1 MNNNSIE
8 SLGYKQELKRALTIP
23 DLVCYGL
30 IFMVPIAP
38 FGIYGTV
45 MSISQ
50 GMVALAYSIGLTGMV
65 FTALSYW
72 RMAEEFPIS
81 GSVYGYATKGISKPV
96 GFMSGWAILL
106 DYLLVPTLL
115 YIVAATALSAIPG
128 LDGVPIW
135 IWLIIFI
142 IINTVINVVGIEWT
156 NRFNWVMLV
165 LEIAVF
171 FVFCIAAIHYIVTTP
186 GVSFTIKPIFDGDN
200 FSMNIVMGAVSV
212 CVLSFLGFDGIST
225 LAEETKGGADSVG
238 RGCVIAILV
247 VGAFFIVQTYLA
259 ACVLPWNGEGT
270 FTDVDNAFYEVA
282 NLAGGAKVMVICAA
296 ATGFSWG
303 IADCMVAQ
311 AAISRIIFSMA
322 RDGMLP
328 KPLAKVTPRFQT
340 PYISTIFIAVL
351 SLVLTIGSVYLLP
364 SAINAISVVINFGG
378 LSAFIILNFTVIYY
392 FWFKKKTGKVWK
404 HLILPGIGF
413 LIIAY
418 IWTSLSSYALT
429 LGIIWLCIG
438 VVFYLVNVKVL
449 HNDVKLE
456 LE

>member
-1 MNNNSIE
+1 MNNNTIE
-8 SLGYKQELKRALTIP
+8 SLGYKQELKRALTVP

-45 MSISQ
+45 ASISQ
-50 GMVALAYSIGLTGMV
+50 GMVALAYSIGLVGMV

-81 GSVYGYATKGISKPV
+81 GSVYGYATKAIGKPV
-96 GFMSGWAILL
+96 GFISGWAILL

-115 YIVAATALSAIPG
+115 YIVAATALAAIPG
-128 LDGVPIW
+128 LSAIPIYV
-135 IWLIIFI
+135 WLIAFI
-142 IINTVINVVGIEWT
+142 LINTVINVIGIEWT
-156 NRFNWVMLV
+156 NRFNWIMLI
-165 LEIAVF
+165 LEVIVF
-171 FVFCIAAIHYIVTTP
+171 VIFCIAAIHYIVTTP
-186 GVSFTIKPIFDGDN
+186 GVSFTLKPIYDGDN
-200 FSMNIVMGAVSV
+200 FSMGIVMGAVSV

-238 RGCVIAILV
+238 KGCIAAILV

-259 ACVLPWNGEGT
+259 ACVLPWHGEGT
-270 FTDVDNAFYEVA
+270 FTDVDAAFYEVA
-282 NLAGGAKVMVICAA
+282 QLAGGAKVMVICAA

-311 AAISRIIFSMA
+311 AAISRILFAMA
-322 RDGMLP
+322 RDRMLP
-328 KPLAKVTPRFQT
+328 KALAKVSPRFQT
-340 PYISTIFIAVL
+340 PYVSTIFIAIL
-351 SLVLTIGSVYLLP
+351 SLVLTIGSIYLLP
-364 SAINAISVVINFGG
+364 SAINAISVVINFGA
-378 LSAFIILNFTVIYY
+378 LSAFIILNFMVIYY
-392 FWFKKKTGKVWK
+392 FWYKKKTGKVWK
-404 HLILPGIGF
+404 HLILPAIGF

-438 VVFYLVNVKVL
+438 IIFYLVNTKVL
-449 HNDVKLE
+449 HRDINLE

>member
-1 MNNNSIE
+1 MSKNTIE
-8 SLGYKQELKRALTIP
+8 ALGYKQELKRALTVP

-45 MSISQ
+45 MSISE
-50 GMVALAYSIGLTGMV
+50 GMVALAYSIGLVGMI
-65 FTALSYW
+65 FTAFSYW
-72 RMAEEFPIS
+72 RMAEEFPIA
-81 GSVYGYATKGISKPV
+81 GSVYGYASKAIGKPV
-96 GFMSGWAILL
+96 GFMSGWVILL

-115 YIVAATALSAIPG
+115 YIVAGTALSAIPG
-128 LDGVPIW
+128 FDVVPMW
-135 IWLIIFI
+135 AWMLFFI
-142 IINTVINVVGIEWT
+142 AINTVINIIGIEWT
-156 NRFNWVMLV
+156 NRFNWIMLV
-165 LEIAVF
+165 LEIIVF
-171 FVFCIAAIHYIVTTP
+171 LIFCIAAIHYIVTTP
-186 GVSFTIKPIFDGDN
+186 DVSFTFDPIYNEN
-200 FSMNIVMGAVSV
+200 FSMEIVMAAVSV

-225 LAEETKGGADSVG
+225 LAEETKGGADSIGKGSVF
-238 RGCVIAILV
+238 AILI
-247 VGAFFIVQTYLA
+247 VGAFFITQTYLA

-270 FTDVDNAFYEVA
+270 FADVESAFYEVA
-282 NLAGGAKVMVICAA
+282 NLAGGAKVMVICAV

-322 RDGMLP
+322 RDRMLP
-328 KPLAKVTPRFQT
+328 KVLAKVSPRFQT
-340 PYISTIFIAVL
+340 PYVATAFIAVF
-351 SLVLTIGSVYLLP
+351 SLFLTIGSIYLLP
-364 SAINAISVVINFGG
+364 SAINAIAVVINFGG

-418 IWTSLSSYALT
+418 IWTSLSWYALT

-438 VVFYLVNVKVL
+438 VVFYIVNVKVL
-449 HNDVKLE
+449 HKDVDLKLE
-456 LE
+456 

>member
-1 MNNNSIE
+1 
-8 SLGYKQELKRALTIP
+8 
-23 DLVCYGL
+23 
-30 IFMVPIAP
+30 
-38 FGIYGTV
+38 
-45 MSISQ
+45 
-50 GMVALAYSIGLTGMV
+50 
-65 FTALSYW
+65 
-72 RMAEEFPIS
+72 
-81 GSVYGYATKGISKPV
+81 
-96 GFMSGWAILL
+96 MSGWAILL

-135 IWLIIFI
+135 IWLILFI
-142 IINTVINVVGIEWT
+142 AINTVINVIGIEWT

-165 LEIAVF
+165 LEIIVF
-171 FVFCIAAIHYIVTTP
+171 IIFCIAAIHYIVTTP
-186 GVSFTIKPIFDGDN
+186 GVDFTIKPIFDADH

-238 RGCVIAILV
+238 KGCVVAILV

-259 ACVLPWNGEGT
+259 ACVLPWHGEGT

-322 RDGMLP
+322 RDRMLP
-328 KPLAKVTPRFQT
+328 KVLAKVEPRFQT
-340 PYISTIFIAVL
+340 PYVSTIFIAIL
-351 SLVLTIGSVYLLP
+351 SLLLTIGSVYLLP

-418 IWTSLSSYALT
+418 IWTSLSGYALT

-456 LE
+456 LD

>member
-1 MNNNSIE
+1 MADKTVE
-8 SLGYKQELKRALTIP
+8 SLGYKQELKRALTVP

-50 GMVALAYSIGLTGMV
+50 GMVCLAYAIGLVGMV

-81 GSVYGYATKGISKPV
+81 GSVYGYASKAISKPV

-128 LDGVPIW
+128 LEGVPIYV
-135 IWLIIFI
+135 WLIAFI
-142 IINTVINVVGIEWT
+142 VFNTIVNVIGIEWT
-156 NRFNWVMLV
+156 NRFNWIMLV
-165 LEIAVF
+165 LEIIVF
-171 FVFCIAAIHYIVTTP
+171 LIFCVAAIHYVVTTP
-186 GVSFTIKPIFDGDN
+186 GVEFTLKPVYNEN

-238 RGCVIAILV
+238 KGSVYAILA
-247 VGAFFIVQTYLA
+247 VGAFFIIQTYLA
-259 ACVLPWNGEGT
+259 ACVLPWGGEGT
-270 FTDVDNAFYEVA
+270 FENVDNAFYEVA
-282 NLAGGAKVMVICAA
+282 QLAGGPKVMVICAA

-311 AAISRIIFSMA
+311 AAISRIIYSMA
-322 RDGMLP
+322 RDRMLP
-328 KPLAKVTPRFQT
+328 HALSKVSKKYQT
-340 PYISTIFIAVL
+340 PYVSTIFIAVF

-413 LIIAY
+413 IIIAY
-418 IWTSLSSYALT
+418 IWTSLSAYALT
-429 LGIIWLCIG
+429 LGISWLVIG
-438 VVFYLVNVKVL
+438 VIFYLVNVKVL
-449 HNDVKLE
+449 HNDVNLE